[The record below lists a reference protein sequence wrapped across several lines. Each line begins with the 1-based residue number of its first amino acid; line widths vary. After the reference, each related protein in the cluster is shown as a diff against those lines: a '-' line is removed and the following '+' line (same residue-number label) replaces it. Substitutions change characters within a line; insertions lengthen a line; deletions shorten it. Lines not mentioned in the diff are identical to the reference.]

1 MTEAQKQPEQTP
13 AIPESN
19 STASTEN
26 ASETIQAA
34 LPDTTAPAAPAQP
47 QPIVIEQTANN
58 DGKGIALGALVLAIL
73 GLGASGFLFVQ
84 GQNILKTQELSL
96 TDTIK
101 TQELRFNQELD
112 KAGLGNSQNATLL
125 QAALQRQQQIDA
137 ELAKILANQNNTQQ
151 TLDGVQRAYAELL
164 KGRVNWLVDEVEVTL
179 NVASQQLLLS
189 GNVPVAISVLETVE
203 QRLNRFEQ
211 PELLPIKQA
220 ISQDLAALKNRPYL
234 NTSATALRLDRLQSA
249 VPSLPLL
256 VDNTLQAGKTEA
268 APVSQ
273 AGNWWTRATEST
285 VNLLKSMVEVR
296 KLNNN
301 DAMLIAPEQVY
312 FVRENLRMHLL
323 DARLAVLQH
332 NGDIY
337 QNDLNAVEATVKQY
351 FDVQSP
357 NTQAWLKELNELKA
371 LEVRMISD
379 DALKSS
385 LAAVRT
391 YQNSARTAL
400 PVNLPAVE
408 IAPASVP
415 TPTASAASVPTVQA
429 ASVPAA
435 TATQASEPAA
445 KPASAP
451 ATKSA
456 SQPASSKGSH
466 A

>member
-19 STASTEN
+19 STPATEN
-26 ASETIQAA
+26 ASEIVQAA
-34 LPDTTAPAAPAQP
+34 LPATTAPTAPAQAQA

-58 DGKGIALGALVLAIL
+58 GGKSIALGALVLAIL
-73 GLGASGFLFVQ
+73 SLGASGFLFVQ

-391 YQNSARTAL
+391 HQNSARTAL

-408 IAPASVP
+408 IAP
-415 TPTASAASVPTVQA
+415 ASVPTVQA

>member
-1 MTEAQKQPEQTP
+1 M
-13 AIPESN
+13 SN
-19 STASTEN
+19 PNYCQSN
-26 ASETIQAA
+26 
-34 LPDTTAPAAPAQP
+34 
-47 QPIVIEQTANN
+47 
-58 DGKGIALGALVLAIL
+58 K
-73 GLGASGFLFVQ
+73 
-84 GQNILKTQELSL
+84 
-96 TDTIK
+96 
-101 TQELRFNQELD
+101 
-112 KAGLGNSQNATLL
+112 
-125 QAALQRQQQIDA
+125 
-137 ELAKILANQNNTQQ
+137 
-151 TLDGVQRAYAELL
+151 
-164 KGRVNWLVDEVEVTL
+164 
-179 NVASQQLLLS
+179 
-189 GNVPVAISVLETVE
+189 
-203 QRLNRFEQ
+203 
-211 PELLPIKQA
+211 A

-337 QNDLNAVEATVKQY
+337 QNDLNAIEATVKQY

-391 YQNSARTAL
+391 YQKQCAYR
-400 PVNLPAVE
+400 PACE
-408 IAPASVP
+408 L
-415 TPTASAASVPTVQA
+415 
-429 ASVPAA
+429 
-435 TATQASEPAA
+435 
-445 KPASAP
+445 
-451 ATKSA
+451 
-456 SQPASSKGSH
+456 ASSRNR
-466 A
+466 AC